1 MRPLKDVV
9 ILEDILIVQKI
20 KVSKTVINK
29 YYNISK
35 LRHIFIYG
43 LNLVPEIFFRKV
55 CTIRTIFIINNIL
68 RFNIIYNI
76 LYT

>member
-35 LRHIFIYG
+35 LRHG
-43 LNLVPEIFFRKV
+43 LHLVPEILFRKV